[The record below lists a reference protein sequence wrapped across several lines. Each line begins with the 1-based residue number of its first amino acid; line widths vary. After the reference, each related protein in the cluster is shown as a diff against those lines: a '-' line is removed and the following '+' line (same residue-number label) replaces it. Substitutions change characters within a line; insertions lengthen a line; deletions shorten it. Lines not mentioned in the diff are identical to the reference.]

1 KHKEIRLLVH
11 PMVEAYLRKGWLN
24 SIIRNWKKNFKMKLT
39 LEANSSLQFLEYHFY
54 DEAGEEVVI

>member
-1 KHKEIRLLVH
+1 
-11 PMVEAYLRKGWLN
+11 MVEAYLRKGWLN